1 VCIYYICVRCVRCV
15 MPGNV
20 RVTVLPVCVCVCIHV
35 YILCVYKYMCICV
48 CCVMSGNVCVTLLP
62 VCVFVCCCLPPVPAL
77 AFCVAWSGRAKER
90 SISTRTAQLDLRP
103 CPLHIW
109 VVPPTLLCIIQTN
122 ARDDMVIIE

>member
-1 VCIYYICVRCVRCV
+1 